1 MSLFSK
7 FKFLTRVLFTRSR
20 MDARL
25 EDELTFHLE
34 RETESNVARGMD
46 LEEARRAA
54 VERFGDIDHI
64 RADCRLSWGVEI
76 IDKTALNFR
85 FAGRIL
91 LKEKWSSFLIVLL
104 IGLGVGLT
112 TTMFSII
119 NGIYLQ
125 PVPYP
130 EGERIYQIRRTNLE
144 SGYYGVSFN
153 IATFDK
159 LVEQQTVFE
168 TLSGYGYRNTVVLS
182 EGGNPQRF
190 ELGRVAADFL
200 EVLRV
205 QPLLGPGFSEG
216 DDLYGAEP
224 KIILGYDV
232 WQGRLGGDPDIIG
245 KQILANKRPTL
256 VVGVMP
262 RGFRF
267 PNNQNTWMPMRI
279 DRSAEFTSIDRA
291 TYLRTFGRLRN
302 DVSPKEA
309 ESEIRLILN
318 RLWQD
323 DPEVDPS
330 QFAVSLTR
338 FADEY
343 VPEQASRSFYA
354 LFGAG
359 ILLLFIACS
368 NVINLQLVRYATR
381 TGEFALR
388 SAVGGTA
395 LDRARQIF
403 TETFVLCFLGTATGL
418 FVALLSLNMLDSLK
432 ESVGLPH
439 WVEFEIDG
447 AVFGYLIGIAV
458 AVTALTAIPPLV
470 GLFGQDIISSLNSDS
485 RSSPGNRVTFFSRGL
500 VVIQIALSLILMI
513 AMALTAK
520 TIHRLAAAPLPF
532 DSANVLTVRVALQ
545 GEELAGTDRAV
556 QAYMNLKDALLRY
569 PFIEG
574 VSVTKRLPGMGQYYT
589 AYGVETETYV
599 LESGYPHCSADY
611 VFPDYFE
618 LLQVSGLK
626 GRLFDRS
633 DFIGDRNV
641 VVVNQRFAEAVW
653 PGEDPLGKRVQTRG
667 FFYRGIGEEHPW
679 LTVIGVVPNLRM
691 YGITDKSGEE
701 AGLYLPSS
709 LTTNGAAIQYALLR
723 SRESTANLVMTV
735 KDELAKIDPH
745 APVYFIRPLNEALDE
760 LRAPYLFAGQAFSV
774 FALVSLILA
783 SVGLYGILSYSVNQK
798 VREFGIRRALG
809 ADRRAIMRHV
819 MEYGLI
825 VGLSGLLLGLI
836 GSVVLGRYMT
846 ALLYDVSA
854 FDPMI
859 YAPVSLLVGAVVV
872 AACLI
877 PARRAAKLSPSEA
890 LREV

>member
-1 MSLFSK
+1 
-7 FKFLTRVLFTRSR
+7 

-46 LEEARRAA
+46 PEEARRAA
-54 VERFGDIDHI
+54 VKRFGDIDHI
-64 RADCRLSWGVEI
+64 RAECRVSWDVEI
-76 IDKTALNFR
+76 IDKTLQSFR
-85 FAGRIL
+85 FAGCVL
-91 LKEKWSSFLIVLL
+91 LKERWSSFLIVLL

-112 TTMFSII
+112 TTMFCVI
-119 NGIYLQ
+119 NGIYLE

-130 EGERIYQIRRTNLE
+130 EGERIYQIRRMNLE
-144 SGYYGVSFN
+144 SRYSYVSFN
-153 IATFDK
+153 IATFDE

-182 EGGNPQRF
+182 EDGKPERF

-216 DDLYGAEP
+216 DDLYGAQP

-291 TYLRTFGRLRN
+291 TYLRTFGRIRKG
-302 DVSPKEA
+302 VSPKEA

-330 QFAVSLTR
+330 QFEVSLTR

-343 VPEQASRSFYA
+343 VTEQASRSFYA

-359 ILLLFIACS
+359 VLLLLIACS
-368 NVINLQLVRYATR
+368 NVINLQLVRYVAR

-388 SAVGGTA
+388 SALGA
-395 LDRARQIF
+395 SRLDRARHIV
-403 TETFVLCFLGTATGL
+403 TETFLLCILGAATGL
-418 FVALLSLNMLDSLK
+418 FVAILSLNTLDSLK

-439 WVEFEIDG
+439 WVEFKIDG
-447 AVFGYLIGIAV
+447 TVFGYLIGIIV
-458 AVTALTAIPPLV
+458 GVTALTAIPPLV
-470 GLFGQDIISSLNSDS
+470 GLFGQHIISSLNSDS
-485 RSSPGNRVTFFSRGL
+485 RSSPGSRVTFFSRGL
-500 VVIQIALSLILMI
+500 VVVQIALSFVLMI

-520 TIHRLAAAPLPF
+520 TIHQLAAAPLPF

-545 GEELAGTDRAV
+545 GEELAATDRAV
-556 QAYMNLKDALLRY
+556 QAYINLKDALIRY

-574 VSVTKRLPGMGQYYT
+574 VSFTKRLPGMGRYYM
-589 AYGVETETYV
+589 AYGIEGETYV
-599 LESGYPHCSADY
+599 LKSDYPNCSADY
-611 VFPDYFE
+611 VFPDYFD
-618 LLQVSGLK
+618 LLHVSALQ

-641 VVVNQRFAEAVW
+641 VVVNQRFAEKVW
-653 PGEDPLGKRVQTRG
+653 PGEDPLRKRVQTSD
-667 FFYRGIGEEHPW
+667 FSYRGIGSEHPW
-679 LTVIGVVPNLRM
+679 LTIVGVVPNLRM
-691 YGITDKSGEE
+691 YGITDKSGKE
-701 AGLYLPSS
+701 AGIYVPSS
-709 LTTNGAAIQYALLR
+709 LTTNGVAIQYALLR
-723 SRESTANLVMTV
+723 SRESTANLIMTV

-760 LRAPYLFAGQAFSV
+760 VRAPYFFAGQAFSV

-783 SVGLYGILSYSVNQK
+783 SVGLYGILSYSVSQK
-798 VREFGIRRALG
+798 VREIGIRMALG
-809 ADRRAIMRHV
+809 ASGQEIMLHV
-819 MEYGLI
+819 MKYGLI
-825 VGLSGLLLGLI
+825 VGLSGLILGLV
-836 GSVVLGRYMT
+836 GTVLLSRYMDT
-846 ALLYDVSA
+846 LLFEVSP

-859 YAPVSLLVGAVVV
+859 YSVVTVLVAIVIV
-872 AACLI
+872 AACAI